1 MNDDMRSLTDA
12 GNLVRHLEQQ
22 LSEAVKRRDE
32 LVRAV
37 VGAGEKKTVAAKAA
51 GISHQRI
58 HQLVS
63 AA

>member
-1 MNDDMRSLTDA
+1 MNDMQALMDA
-12 GNLVRHLEQQ
+12 GHRVRVLERQ
-22 LSEAVKRRDE
+22 LSDAVKRRDD